1 VTYSIKLH
9 HVSKVSELPNR
20 QERSIDRKQRL
31 VYCGKNQQLG
41 VDMRKYSTMTALA
54 RAVS

>member
-1 VTYSIKLH
+1 M
-9 HVSKVSELPNR
+9 SELPNR
-20 QERSIDRKQRL
+20 QEGNIDRKERL

-41 VDMRKYSTMTALA
+41 VDMQKYSTMTALA